1 MREKGIRT
9 RERVLAGA
17 KEVFHRGGFSGTSI
31 NDLIRET
38 GVKKGNLYHY
48 FPSKEEM
55 GIEVLNQAR
64 EDFFVF
70 LEQSLRGGRPSTQLA
85 NHFQAIA
92 RYHQR
97 RNLAGG
103 CIFGNT
109 ALEMSDRSE
118 RYRSVIHAVFEEW
131 RRRIQEVLEWGVKSG
146 EVRKGID
153 PEAMARH
160 VVATVEG
167 AIMLARASK
176 DPADLKK
183 CLATL
188 LDLLGVR
195 AAG

>member
-1 MREKGIRT
+1 MREKGIQT
-9 RERVLAGA
+9 KKRVLAGA
-17 KEVFHRGGFSGTSI
+17 KEIFHRRGFSGTSI

-48 FPSKEEM
+48 FSSKEEL

-64 EDFFVF
+64 ENFFQF
-70 LEQSLRGGRPSTQLA
+70 LELSLRGDSPAAQLA
-85 NHFQAIA
+85 NHFHAIA
-92 RYHQR
+92 RYHEN

-109 ALEMSDRSE
+109 ALEMSDHSE

-131 RRRIQEVLEWGVKSG
+131 RRRIREILERAVSSG
-146 EVRKGID
+146 EGRTGID

-160 VVATVEG
+160 VIATIEG
-167 AIMLARASK
+167 GIMLARASK

-188 LDLLGVR
+188 SELLGIR

>member
-1 MREKGIRT
+1 MREKGIQT
-9 RERVLAGA
+9 KERVLAGA
-17 KEVFHRGGFSGTSI
+17 KEIFHRRGFSGTSI

-48 FPSKEEM
+48 FSSKEEL

-64 EDFFVF
+64 ENFFQF
-70 LEQSLRGGRPSTQLA
+70 LEQSLRGDSPSAQLA
-85 NHFQAIA
+85 NHFRAIA
-92 RYHQR
+92 RYHEN

-118 RYRSVIHAVFEEW
+118 RYRSVIHEVFEEW
-131 RRRIQEVLEWGVKSG
+131 RRRLREVLERAVRAG
-146 EVRKGID
+146 EVREGID

-160 VVATVEG
+160 IVATAEG

-188 LDLLGVR
+188 SELLGIR
-195 AAG
+195 AAA

>member
-1 MREKGIRT
+1 MREKGIQT
-9 RERVLAGA
+9 KERVLAGA
-17 KEVFHRGGFSGTSI
+17 EEIFHRRGFSGTSI

-48 FPSKEEM
+48 FSSKEEM
-55 GIEVLNQAR
+55 GIEVLNKTR
-64 EDFFVF
+64 ENFFQF
-70 LEQSLRGGRPSTQLA
+70 LEQSLRGDSPSAQLA
-85 NHFQAIA
+85 NHFRAID
-92 RYHQR
+92 RYHES

-118 RYRSVIHAVFEEW
+118 RYRSIIQEVFEEW
-131 RRRIQEVLEWGVKSG
+131 RRRLREVLERAVRAG
-146 EVRKGID
+146 EVRMGID
-153 PEAMARH
+153 PEAMGRH
-160 VVATVEG
+160 IVATVEG

-188 LDLLGVR
+188 SELLGIR
-195 AAG
+195 SAA